1 MPGPVSQFVADVDR
15 MLTRAHG
22 LFPTSERSVAGVFAA
37 DGGGRLVPSVPAG
50 GSGLGSGAA
59 GAGGAYGAERAA
71 VTGLDAESA
80 GGAGEAAAAGRQGAA
95 GAGSVRDVARA
106 QAEAIGRVAHTGPG
120 MRLMVSAMDERL
132 GAMQRQ
138 IEQTTAQNRVLALR
152 LRQLAAAY
160 QGLRM
165 GGGAGGLSALSG
177 IPAALGGGS
186 GGGFGGLSALGGLPM
201 SMLSRIGRVSGGAGV
216 GGTMGLSGL
225 AAGAA
230 GVSKGDLAS
239 SEVSFEGKGLWP
251 GGAAAMSRV
260 VDEAL
265 DRNGISDPRARANWK
280 AGMMTIADHESS
292 FRSDAINLSDT
303 NAHGARQV
311 DGGPLN
317 SSRGPWQ
324 LVPGTFAAHH
334 QPGTSNHI
342 WDPVA
347 NACASMNYLMSRYG
361 VARDG
366 HNLRALVGQANPG
379 VHHGY

>member
-1 MPGPVSQFVADVDR
+1 MSQFVADVDR
-15 MLTRAHG
+15 VLTRAHG
-22 LFPTSERSVAGVFAA
+22 LFPISGGSAPGVFAA
-37 DGGGRLVPSVPAG
+37 NGGGRSVPPVPAG

-59 GAGGAYGAERAA
+59 GAGDGYGAARAA
-71 VTGLDAESA
+71 VTGLDVQCG
-80 GGAGEAAAAGRQGAA
+80 GGAGEATAVGQRGAL
-95 GAGSVRDVARA
+95 GAGSVRDGARA
-106 QAEAIGRVAHTGPG
+106 QADAIGRVAHTAPG

-138 IEQTTAQNRVLALR
+138 IEETTAENRVLALR

-165 GGGAGGLSALSG
+165 GGGAGGLSALSA
-177 IPAALGGGS
+177 IPAAFSGGS
-186 GGGFGGLSALGGLPM
+186 GSGFGGLGALGSLPM
-201 SMLSRIGRVSGGAGV
+201 SMLGRMGRVGGGAVAGRTT
-216 GGTMGLSGL
+216 GSSGL

-230 GVSKGDLAS
+230 GVGKGALAT

-280 AGMMTIADHESS
+280 NGMMTIAEHESS
-292 FRSDAINLSDT
+292 FRSDAINVSDT